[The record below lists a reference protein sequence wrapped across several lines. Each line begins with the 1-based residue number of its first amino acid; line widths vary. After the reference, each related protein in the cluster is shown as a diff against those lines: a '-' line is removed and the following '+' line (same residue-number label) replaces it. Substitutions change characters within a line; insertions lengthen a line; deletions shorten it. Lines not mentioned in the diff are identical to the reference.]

1 MNWMTFK
8 DGTRIEIE
16 EGASLGHIVHVATN
30 EANALFVC
38 EKCTAENVSEIKFS
52 QPGEDGAEIIT
63 GEYSGLLLSGAPT
76 RATNEDGLSVTVTIS
91 LYEPSALELRVAALE
106 ESQTAFTESQTVQ
119 DEAIDDLGGA
129 VSDMMEG

>member
-38 EKCTAENVSEIKFS
+38 EKCTPDNVREIKFS
-52 QPGEDGAEIIT
+52 QPGEDV
-63 GEYSGLLLSGAPT
+63 S
-76 RATNEDGLSVTVTIS
+76 
-91 LYEPSALELRVAALE
+91 
-106 ESQTAFTESQTVQ
+106 
-119 DEAIDDLGGA
+119 EA
-129 VSDMMEG
+129 

>member
-16 EGASLGHIVHVATN
+16 EGASLSHIVYVATN

-38 EKCTAENVSEIKFS
+38 EKCTPDNVSEIKFS

-106 ESQTAFTESQTVQ
+106 ESQGVQ

>member
-8 DGTRIEIE
+8 DGTKIEIE

-38 EKCTAENVSEIKFS
+38 EKCTPDNVSEIKFS

-106 ESQTAFTESQTVQ
+106 ESQGVQ

>member
-38 EKCTAENVSEIKFS
+38 EKCTPDNVSEIKFS

-76 RATNEDGLSVTVTIS
+76 RPTNEDGLSVTVTIS

-106 ESQTAFTESQTVQ
+106 ESQTVQ
-119 DEAIDDLGGA
+119 DDAIDDLGGA

>member
-16 EGASLGHIVHVATN
+16 EGASLGHIAHIATN

-63 GEYSGLLLSGAPT
+63 GEYTGLLLSGAPT

-106 ESQTAFTESQTVQ
+106 ESQGVQ

>member
-1 MNWMTFK
+1 MKGDDPMNWMTFK

-16 EGASLGHIVHVATN
+16 EGASLGHIAHIATN

-38 EKCTAENVSEIKFS
+38 EKCTPDNVSEIKFS

-106 ESQTAFTESQTVQ
+106 EAQGVQ

>member
-38 EKCTAENVSEIKFS
+38 EKCTPDNVSEIKFS

-76 RATNEDGLSVTVTIS
+76 RATNEDGLSVTVVIS
-91 LYEPSALELRVAALE
+91 LYEPSALELRIAALE
-106 ESQTAFTESQTVQ
+106 ESQSVQ

>member
-38 EKCTAENVSEIKFS
+38 EKCTPDNVSEIKFS
-52 QPGEDGAEIIT
+52 QPGEDGAEIVT

-106 ESQTAFTESQTVQ
+106 ESQGVQ

>member
-38 EKCTAENVSEIKFS
+38 EKCTPDNVNEIKFS

-106 ESQTAFTESQTVQ
+106 ESQTVQ

>member
-16 EGASLGHIVHVATN
+16 EGASLGHIAHVATN

-38 EKCTAENVSEIKFS
+38 EKCTPDNVSEIKFS

-106 ESQTAFTESQTVQ
+106 ESQGVQ

>member
-16 EGASLGHIVHVATN
+16 EGASLDHIVHVATN

-38 EKCTAENVSEIKFS
+38 EKCTPDNVSEIKFS

-63 GEYSGLLLSGAPT
+63 GEYTGLLLSGAPT

-106 ESQTAFTESQTVQ
+106 ESQGVQ

>member
-16 EGASLGHIVHVATN
+16 EGASLGHIAHIATN

-38 EKCTAENVSEIKFS
+38 EKCTPDNVSEIKFS

-106 ESQTAFTESQTVQ
+106 ESQTVQ
-119 DEAIDDLGGA
+119 DDAIDDLGGA

>member
-16 EGASLGHIVHVATN
+16 EGASLGHIVHIATN

-38 EKCTAENVSEIKFS
+38 EKCTPDNVSEIKFS

-63 GEYSGLLLSGAPT
+63 GEYSGLLLFCAPT

-106 ESQTAFTESQTVQ
+106 ESQTVQ

>member
-16 EGASLGHIVHVATN
+16 EGASLGHIAHIATN

-38 EKCTAENVSEIKFS
+38 EKCTPDNVSEIKFS

-106 ESQTAFTESQTVQ
+106 ESQTVQ

>member
-38 EKCTAENVSEIKFS
+38 EKCTTDNVSEIKFS

-63 GEYSGLLLSGAPT
+63 GEYTGLLLSDAPT

-106 ESQTAFTESQTVQ
+106 ESQGVQ

>member
-8 DGTRIEIE
+8 DGTRIEID

-38 EKCTAENVSEIKFS
+38 EKCTPDNVSEIKFS

-106 ESQTAFTESQTVQ
+106 ESQGVQ

>member
-38 EKCTAENVSEIKFS
+38 EKCTPDNVSEIKFS

-91 LYEPSALELRVAALE
+91 LYEPSALELRIAALE
-106 ESQTAFTESQTVQ
+106 ESQGVQ

>member
-8 DGTRIEIE
+8 DGTKIEIE

-38 EKCTAENVSEIKFS
+38 EKCTPDNVSEVKFS

-106 ESQTAFTESQTVQ
+106 ESQGVQ

>member
-38 EKCTAENVSEIKFS
+38 EKCTPDNVSEIKFS

-63 GEYSGLLLSGAPT
+63 GEYTGLLLSGAPT

-91 LYEPSALELRVAALE
+91 LYEPSALELRVAVLE
-106 ESQTAFTESQTVQ
+106 ESQGVQ

>member
-16 EGASLGHIVHVATN
+16 EGASLGHIAHIATN

-38 EKCTAENVSEIKFS
+38 EKCTPDNVSEIKFS

-76 RATNEDGLSVTVTIS
+76 RATNEDGLSVTVIIS

-106 ESQTAFTESQTVQ
+106 EAQGVQ

>member
-8 DGTRIEIE
+8 DGTRIDIE
-16 EGASLGHIVHVATN
+16 EGASLGNITHIAQN
-30 EANALFVC
+30 EAMALFVC
-38 EKCTAENVSEIKFS
+38 EKCTPDNVSEIKFS

-106 ESQTAFTESQTVQ
+106 EAQGVQ

>member
-16 EGASLGHIVHVATN
+16 EGASLGHIVHIATN

-38 EKCTAENVSEIKFS
+38 EKCTPDNVSEIKFS

-63 GEYSGLLLSGAPT
+63 GEYSGLLLSAAPT
-76 RATNEDGLSVTVTIS
+76 RATNEDGLSVTVIIS

-106 ESQTAFTESQTVQ
+106 ESQTVQ

>member
-1 MNWMTFK
+1 MNFMIFK
-8 DGTRIEIE
+8 DSTRITID
-16 EGASLGHIVHVATN
+16 EGATLDRIVYHARN
-30 EANALFVC
+30 EAEALFVC
-38 EKCTAENVSEIKFS
+38 EKCTPENVSEIKFG
-52 QPGEDGAEIIT
+52 QPGEQGEDVIT

-106 ESQTAFTESQTVQ
+106 ESQGVQ

>member
-38 EKCTAENVSEIKFS
+38 EKCTPDNVSEIKFS

-76 RATNEDGLSVTVTIS
+76 RATNDDGLSVTVTIS

-106 ESQTAFTESQTVQ
+106 ESQGVQ

>member
-38 EKCTAENVSEIKFS
+38 EKCTPDNVSEIKFS

-63 GEYSGLLLSGAPT
+63 GEYSGLLLSGTPT

-106 ESQTAFTESQTVQ
+106 ESQGVQ

>member
-1 MNWMTFK
+1 MNWMTFE

-38 EKCTAENVSEIKFS
+38 EKCTPDNVSEIKFS

-106 ESQTAFTESQTVQ
+106 ESQGVQ

>member
-16 EGASLGHIVHVATN
+16 EGASLGHIAHIATN

-38 EKCTAENVSEIKFS
+38 EKCTPDNVSEIKFS

-106 ESQTAFTESQTVQ
+106 EAQGVQ

>member
-8 DGTRIEIE
+8 DGTRIEID

-38 EKCTAENVSEIKFS
+38 EKCTPDNVSEIKFS

-63 GEYSGLLLSGAPT
+63 GEYTGLLLSGAPT

-106 ESQTAFTESQTVQ
+106 ESQGVQ

>member
-38 EKCTAENVSEIKFS
+38 EKCTPDNVSEIKFS

-76 RATNEDGLSVTVTIS
+76 RQTNEDGLSVTVTIS

-106 ESQTAFTESQTVQ
+106 ESQTVQ
-119 DEAIDDLGGA
+119 DDAIDDLGGA